1 MDSLGRVL
9 TLYVQAHM
17 QTLHSL
23 REPLSSAVY
32 EQAESDS
39 WTLGEKAESENLQE
53 RKLTASS
60 LKFPARPVQQSILLP
75 LLRT

>member
-9 TLYVQAHM
+9 TLYVQAYM
-17 QTLHSL
+17 QTLHSI

-53 RKLTASS
+53 KKLMASTVS
-60 LKFPARPVQQSILLP
+60 SSQPKLFNGAYCYPY
-75 LLRT
+75 